1 MNGDVPA
8 AEAIGAEPVERADG
22 YARCTTRPHGSPMS
36 NATTLWILSVHFP
49 KQLVA
54 LRKERGLTQ
63 QALADGT
70 GLHVNQIKRYE
81 AGSAQP
87 TLDAL
92 TRLARQLHVSL
103 DELVFAEGERGPSD
117 DLKLQFEAISQFPP
131 EEMRVVKEVIEGL
144 IIKYQSRRWD
154 SGRQSA
160 A

>member
-1 MNGDVPA
+1 
-8 AEAIGAEPVERADG
+8 
-22 YARCTTRPHGSPMS
+22 MS
-36 NATTLWILSVHFP
+36 HATTLWILSMHFP

-63 QALADGT
+63 QALADAT
-70 GLHVNQIKRYE
+70 DLHVTQVKRYE

-103 DELVFAEGERGPSD
+103 DELVFAEGERGPGD
-117 DLKLQFEAISQFPP
+117 DLKLQFEAISQLPP
-131 EEMRVVKEVIEGL
+131 EEMRVVKEVIEGM

-154 SGRQSA
+154 SSRGQSA